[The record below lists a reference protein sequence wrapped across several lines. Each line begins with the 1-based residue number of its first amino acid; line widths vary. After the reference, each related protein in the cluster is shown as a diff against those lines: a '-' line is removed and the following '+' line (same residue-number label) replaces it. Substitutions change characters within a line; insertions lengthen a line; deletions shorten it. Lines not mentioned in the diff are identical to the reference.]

1 MEKRVKAK
9 TSIIH
14 RILKPLKV
22 IIDPENHEYLKGISV
37 NVSRLLGKALFG
49 PQKVTRHGLIL
60 I

>member
-37 NVSRLLGKALFG
+37 NVSRLLYKG
-49 PQKVTRHGLIL
+49 QS
-60 I
+60 